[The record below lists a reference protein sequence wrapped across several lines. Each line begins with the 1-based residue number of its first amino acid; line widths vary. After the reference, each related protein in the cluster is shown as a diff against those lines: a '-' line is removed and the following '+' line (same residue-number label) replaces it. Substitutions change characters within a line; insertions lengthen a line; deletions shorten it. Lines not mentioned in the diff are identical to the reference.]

1 MPEVDV
7 YDYKT
12 VILNPYVDI
21 TNFDINYVLHITE
34 NITEVYYYA
43 R

>member
-12 VILNPYVDI
+12 VMYNPYVDI
-21 TNFDINYVLHITE
+21 TSFNADYVLHITE

-43 R
+43 G